1 MSDHHLQSH
10 ASGSKS
16 PPLPRTCRLCYN
28 RPQFT
33 NESDIIQHVRLKHS
47 KTENDLVECRF
58 AKNESRCSDQS
69 EANYVLH
76 VEAVHLLDVDLLPS
90 VAMSYSEQP
99 TPFTVNSFTQNLSSV
114 LNDPR
119 RTRYDTQVFFTRHWG
134 EQYTPRSSVPTASS
148 IPKIGNEEFQHYLA
162 TTAKKHKQYLKS
174 KKALKRALAFHGD
187 QSKFTIDDVPALFLT
202 NDFSLRDPNTF
213 EAVFLEPL
221 DGDHDRIVSETELR
235 RSLAGSISSRP
246 DTANS
251 LSRVPSTSSLVSSHS
266 SQHQLP
272 TDATEGRMFR
282 SYHALQ
288 NRLEL
293 YDDVVSALLNHK
305 LENKSEEF
313 WKTVNSSN
321 LTTVQTRVHDR
332 SRQILQ
338 LQHARENRRK
348 LLQRLEDIACLRDAQ
363 TTVQMLLNQNDF
375 PRALECIETAQE
387 VLSSELKGV
396 VCFRH
401 LNSQL
406 NELHRAIGKM
416 LLEEF
421 VTLIQREFGRPI
433 EREVDCAYQEVA
445 LEPVIHGLLRCEEFK
460 FVEVL
465 RNEIVE
471 AIKNII
477 RQIVKNRLVECEAM
491 IPDYDPSLSLSEQ
504 MRKMSFVQ
512 WLGTLS
518 AVFDSLFFFCCRI
531 LSIQNM
537 IFENID
543 RVERLHRFRSSNIEE
558 ADEAIASNGVLA
570 ISSAMSF
577 ASLDM
582 STNNNPFGVETEEID
597 EEKEDSELE
606 TSTSEAAD
614 TSDHSIHMNGSIP
627 KDGEVK
633 SVTSTTTSNGDIH
646 RKESTVSSVSTTAQT
661 KAQDETTSS
670 VKNDSA
676 MHSFLSLPCRTLA
689 QLKTV
694 VPYLIDHTIWSAE
707 ERISKRLTTKYRDK
721 FLERCSPENFIQFE
735 SLIRTF
741 ISRCRHLVRPESPL
755 SLNDDSQS
763 ALTPQRSP
771 LIAAIKIQTL
781 KFVKSFHDTCAER
794 LSLTLDHEQWK
805 VANPSAELQ
814 RLADE
819 FARTG
824 DLHLADE
831 DWDDGTSTGTSGSRT
846 TPEPTSLIA
855 NNLTTT
861 SERLVIGD
869 ENFVAV
875 RAAYLLLH
883 MMAQYCN
890 MVAQFPQ
897 CTPELLMHLIALLK
911 SFNSRTCQL
920 ILGAGALQ
928 LVGLKTISVKTLAL
942 ASRCLQLIVKFI
954 PVVKRQ
960 FLAAMSERDV
970 NYGRHF
976 DTTIRDYNDH
986 IEEIANKLIAVVDQ
1000 HLTTGLNQW
1009 DLKSGI
1015 PSTAFQHVVRQI
1027 GKFYN
1032 GFVAVQPPTV
1042 TTEMLHRIH
1051 AQFKVQLAQ
1060 HMIRRQITPHDSLN
1074 YGLAVQEFAYYI
1086 ENMRAFPECL
1096 HFPADTIDSL
1106 PI

>member
-1 MSDHHLQSH
+1 MSDDHLQSH

-16 PPLPRTCRLCYN
+16 PPLPRTCRLCQN
-28 RPQFT
+28 RPQFV

-47 KTENDLVECRF
+47 KTKNDLVCKERVLLFRSIRSQLC
-58 AKNESRCSDQS
+58 ASRRSRS
-69 EANYVLH
+69 PSRH
-76 VEAVHLLDVDLLPS
+76 LLPS
-90 VAMSYSEQP
+90 VAMSYGEQL

-134 EQYTPRSSVPTASS
+134 EQYAPRSSVPTASS
-148 IPKIGNEEFQHYLA
+148 IPKIGNEEFRHYLA

-187 QSKFTIDDVPALFLT
+187 QSRFTIDDVPALFLT

-293 YDDVVSALLNHK
+293 YDDVVSALLNHQ

-313 WKTVNSSN
+313 WKTVNSYGSSN

-332 SRQILQ
+332 SRHILQ

-433 EREVDCAYQEVA
+433 EREMDCAYQEVA

-558 ADEAIASNGVLA
+558 TDEAIASNGVLA

-582 STNNNPFGVETEEID
+582 STNNNPLGVETEEID

-627 KDGEVK
+627 KNGEIK
-633 SVTSTTTSNGDIH
+633 SVNSTTASNGDINH
-646 RKESTVSSVSTTAQT
+646 KESTVSSAGVEAQT

-670 VKNDSA
+670 VKNKSA

-735 SLIRTF
+735 SLVRNF

-805 VANPSAELQ
+805 IANPSAELQ
-814 RLADE
+814 HLADE

-831 DWDDGTSTGTSGSRT
+831 DWDDGTSTGTSDSRT
-846 TPEPTSLIA
+846 TPEPTSLISNKPIA
-855 NNLTTT
+855 T

-960 FLAAMSERDV
+960 FLAAMPERDV

-1032 GFVAVQPPTV
+1032 GFAAVQPPTV